1 MKNINLFTEEEK
13 LFLNKVTENELKE
26 TVKRE
31 NILKTLKF
39 SKAASNKDDADII
52 ELVDGVYGKISSFSD
67 DEWDKIVKNMPFSV
81 SISSDDVT
89 EDIDFNETFKNTY
102 NWSE

>member
-13 LFLNKVTENELKE
+13 LFLNKITENELKDNI
-26 TVKRE
+26 KRE

-39 SKAASNKDDADII
+39 SKAVSNKDDTDII
-52 ELVDGVYGKISSFSD
+52 GLVDGVYEKVSSFSD
-67 DEWDKIVKNMPFSV
+67 DEWDKIAKNMPFDV
-81 SISSDDVT
+81 RISSDDIT

-102 NWSE
+102 NWGE

>member
-39 SKAASNKDDADII
+39 SKSASNKDDADII

-102 NWSE
+102 NWGE